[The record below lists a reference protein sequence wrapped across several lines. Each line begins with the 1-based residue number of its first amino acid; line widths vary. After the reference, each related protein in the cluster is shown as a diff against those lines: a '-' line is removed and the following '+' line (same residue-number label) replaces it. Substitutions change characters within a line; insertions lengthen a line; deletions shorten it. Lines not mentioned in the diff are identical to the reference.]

1 MKDKKKC
8 ITIKFMQIRDA
19 SYKEAKKEIIEFLK
33 VNENAY
39 TSEISEKL
47 RLDVDLV
54 LKVLKDLQ
62 KEGVVE

>member
-1 MKDKKKC
+1 
-8 ITIKFMQIRDA
+8 MQIRDA